1 MKASKFII
9 LRDQTAVPSQIK
21 DDVVKAAMNS
31 LGQDTPNNFALA
43 GILSEV
49 GKTTININ
57 FPTVNVHL
65 SFESSAGSP
74 EEFEDITAS
83 LNVAAGL
90 QLDTSVEPVIA
101 TVKGLKAT
109 VEMDDKKMKN
119 IVNMGIL
126 PHFLPVLNEV
136 TSVRPHGWRLLL
148 IFPRKSW
155 FQLVS
160 QCLRF
165 WEWR

>member
-1 MKASKFII
+1 MKASKFTI

-31 LGQDTPNNFALA
+31 LGQDSPNNFALA
-43 GILSEV
+43 GVLSEV

-57 FPTVNVHL
+57 FPTVQVHL

-74 EEFEDITAS
+74 EESEDITAS

-90 QLDTSVEPVIA
+90 QLDTSVEPVLA
-101 TVKGLKAT
+101 TVKGLMAT

-119 IVNMGIL
+119 IVNKSIV

-136 TSVRPHGWRLLL
+136 TLVPPHVWGLLL
-148 IFPRKSW
+148 TFPRKSW
-155 FQLVS
+155 FQSVF

-165 WEWR
+165 